1 MQRDLIIVS
10 GGLVAISIISWA
22 SLKDPARV
30 PTMHT
35 VQETLYHD
43 PQLNLVSEQSPH
55 MRNER

>member
-1 MQRDLIIVS
+1 MTRDLMIVS

-22 SLKDPARV
+22 SLRDPAPV

-35 VQETLYHD
+35 AQPLYHD
-43 PQLNLVSEQSPH
+43 PHLNLVSEQSPY

>member
-1 MQRDLIIVS
+1 MKRDLIIVS

-35 VQETLYHD
+35 VQQTFYHD
-43 PQLNLVSEQSPH
+43 PQLNLVSEQSPY
-55 MRNER
+55 MRSER